1 VRVLASIVFMLVLG
15 ACQTNSTRRSESN
28 ALRPAQA
35 LAAEQKEVAGEIPV
49 QFLLT
54 AAATDFH
61 AQHRSHT
68 LEFRNVQIGHEMNPA
83 GKMQYILCGQFLPR
97 QKSRLIGRLS
107 RRSRHRVTNNGL
119 ELKLRASVSNR
130 PLYEVRKNGRPRCRA
145 VLIPYSDVTKN
156 RIQRAALQDCLER
169 S

>member
-1 VRVLASIVFMLVLG
+1 MRVLASIVFMLVLG
-15 ACQTNSTRRSESN
+15 ACQTNSNRRSESN

-35 LAAEQKEVAGEIPV
+35 LAPEQKEVAGEIPV

-61 AQHRSHT
+61 SQHRSHT

-97 QKSRLIGRLS
+97 PKEQADWTPFATIKTSGYEQWLGAQAASFCQQPSIVWSKEEWSSSLQ
-107 RRSRHRVTNNGL
+107 RRFDSL
-119 ELKLRASVSNR
+119 
-130 PLYEVRKNGRPRCRA
+130 
-145 VLIPYSDVTKN
+145 
-156 RIQRAALQDCLER
+156 
-169 S
+169 